1 MEDAALK
8 RTPLYE
14 EHVAAGARMV
24 PFGGWSMPVHYG
36 SQIEEHHAVRRDAG
50 LFDVSHMGQV
60 FVVGP
65 QAVELVNRI
74 VTRDVSGLPDGGAC
88 YGALCR
94 KDGTLVDDLFVSRL
108 GAERIL
114 IVVNASTYDG
124 DVVVMQQIAAA
135 ARLNARLVPCAEQW
149 AMIAVQGP
157 RWKEVCLKALGPGPW
172 ERVAPLRI
180 HAMAYGGRELLFS
193 TTGYTGE
200 AGVELIC
207 DPSVAVPLWRGLIA
221 AGGRPCGLAARDTL
235 RLESGMNLSGQDFTA
250 QNNPFEVR
258 MSWIVDL
265 DKPFQG
271 RDALAALKAN
281 VGLRQV
287 GLLTEG
293 RRIPRHNARVLA
305 GGQAVGQ
312 ITSGGFSPTL
322 ERPIALALVAAPQ
335 AQVGTRLSIELG
347 GDSTTAATVVKLP
360 FYKRNNHQTD

>member
-1 MEDAALK
+1 MEAVDLK

-36 SQIEEHHAVRRDAG
+36 SQIEEHHAVRRDVG

-60 FVVGP
+60 FVEGP
-65 QAVELVNRI
+65 QAVALVNRM
-74 VTRDVSGLPDGGAC
+74 VTRDISNLPDGEAC

-94 KDGTLVDDLFVSRL
+94 EDGSLVDDLFVSRFTFD
-108 GAERIL
+108 RIL
-114 IVVNASTYDG
+114 LVVNASTYDG
-124 DVVVMQQIAAA
+124 DVVAMRKIAADA
-135 ARLNARLVPCAEQW
+135 KLNAKPIPCAEKW

-157 RWKEVCLKALGPGPW
+157 FWKVVSLKVFGRGDW
-172 ERVAPLRI
+172 ENVEPLRI
-180 HAMAYGGRELLFS
+180 HSMTYGGRELLFS

-207 DPSVAVPLWRGLIA
+207 DPSVVTKLWRELVA

-250 QNNPFEVR
+250 ANNPFEVR

-265 DKPFQG
+265 GKEFQG
-271 RDALAALKAN
+271 RDALAKLKEN
-281 VGLRQV
+281 VTGRQV

-305 GGQAVGQ
+305 EGEPVGE

-322 ERPIALALVAAPQ
+322 DRPIAMAIVATA
-335 AQVGTRLSIELG
+335 ATKIGTELEVELG
-347 GDSTTAATVVKLP
+347 GGSTTKATVVKLP
-360 FYKRNNHQTD
+360 FYKRAN

>member
-1 MEDAALK
+1 METSTDLK
-8 RTPLYE
+8 RTPLYD

-36 SQIEEHHAVRRDAG
+36 SQIEEHHAVRRDVG

-60 FVVGP
+60 FVEGP

-74 VTRDVSGLPDGGAC
+74 VTRDITSLPDGAAC

-94 KDGTLVDDLFVSRL
+94 EDGTLIDDLFISRFTFD
-108 GAERIL
+108 RIL

-124 DVVVMQQIAAA
+124 DVAAMKEIEA
-135 ARLNARLVPCAEQW
+135 RARLNAKLIPCAEKW

-157 RWKEVCLKALGPGPW
+157 NWKQVCLKVFGNGDW
-172 ERVAPLRI
+172 EQVEPLRI
-180 HAMAYGGRELLFS
+180 FSMTYGGHELLFS

-207 DPSVAVPLWRGLIA
+207 DPSVSPKLWRELIA

-250 QNNPFEVR
+250 TNNPFEVR

-265 DKPFQG
+265 GKEFQG
-271 RDALAALKAN
+271 RDALAKLKET
-281 VGLRQV
+281 VTHRQV

-293 RRIPRHNARVLA
+293 RRIPRHLARVLYN
-305 GGQAVGQ
+305 GQPVGE

-322 ERPIALALVAAPQ
+322 DRPIAMALVAT
-335 AQVGTRLSIELG
+335 AQTKIGTELEVELG
-347 GDSTTAATVVKLP
+347 PGATTKATVVKLP
-360 FYKRNNHQTD
+360 FYKRAQ